1 MENGD
6 DIMDQKELARKIKL
20 IIMDVDG
27 TLSDGRFFVLP
38 DGESLKSF
46 DVKDGTGIIFAG
58 LAGIKTA
65 IITGKKSKA
74 VKNRAEELKIDDYYE
89 GVFDKTKPFYELL
102 EKYNL
107 GKEEVTF
114 IGDDIGDAEVMGMV
128 GFSAAVGDAHPLI
141 KRISHYIAKRY
152 GGRGAVRE
160 VIDFILDAQEK
171 WPEIFMQ
178 LKSGEDF
185 EEMSRKINS

>member
-1 MENGD
+1 MANGD
-6 DIMDQKELARKIKL
+6 DIMDQKDLAKKIKL

-27 TLSDGRFFVLP
+27 TLSDGRFFMQS
-38 DGESLKSF
+38 DGQEIKSF

-65 IITGKKSKA
+65 IISGKTSEI
-74 VKNRAEELKIDDYYE
+74 VKKRAGELHIDDYYE
-89 GVFDKTKPFYELL
+89 GIFNKTIPFNELL
-102 EKYNL
+102 EKYSL
-107 GKEEVTF
+107 TTEEVAY

-160 VIDFILDAQEK
+160 VIDFILDVQEK
-171 WPEIFMQ
+171 WPAIFSK
-178 LKSGEDF
+178 LKSSDDL
-185 EEMSRKINS
+185 EEILKKVNS

>member
-1 MENGD
+1 
-6 DIMDQKELARKIKL
+6 MDQKELAKQVKL

-27 TLSDGRFFVLP
+27 TLSDGRFLMLP
-38 DGESLKSF
+38 NGEVIKSF

-65 IITGKKSKA
+65 IISGKSSEA
-74 VKNRAEELKIDDYYE
+74 VKKRAEELQIDDYFE
-89 GVFDKTKPFYELL
+89 GSTNKCIPFTQLL
-102 EKYNL
+102 EKYQL
-107 GKEEVTF
+107 KKEEVAY

-160 VIDFILDAQEK
+160 VIDFILDVQEK
-171 WPEIFMQ
+171 WPSIFTE
-178 LKSGEDF
+178 LKNSKDADDILK
-185 EEMSRKINS
+185 KINS

>member
-1 MENGD
+1 
-6 DIMDQKELARKIKL
+6 MDQKELAKKIKL

-27 TLSDGRFFVLP
+27 TLSDGRFFLTP
-38 DGESLKSF
+38 EGETIKSF
-46 DVKDGTGIIFAG
+46 DVKDGAGIIFAE
-58 LAGIKTA
+58 LAGLKTA
-65 IITGKKSKA
+65 IITGKSSKSAK
-74 VKNRAEELKIDDYYE
+74 KRAEDLNIDDYYE
-89 GVFDKTKPFYELL
+89 GVYNKTIPLIELI
-102 EKYNL
+102 EKYGL
-107 GKEEVTF
+107 TKEEVAY

-171 WPEIFMQ
+171 WPEIFAR
-178 LKSGEDF
+178 LKSEDNW
-185 EEMSRKINS
+185 EELLKKINST

>member
-6 DIMDQKELARKIKL
+6 DIMDQKELAKKIKL

-27 TLSDGRFFVLP
+27 TLSDGRFFVMP
-38 DGESLKSF
+38 SGETIKSF
-46 DVKDGTGIIFAG
+46 DVKDGTGIIFAH
-58 LAGIKTA
+58 LADIKTA
-65 IITGKKSKA
+65 IITGKSSDA
-74 VKNRAEELKIDDYYE
+74 VRKRAEELQIDDYYE
-89 GVFDKTKPFYELL
+89 SIVDKTTPFFELL

-107 GKEEVTF
+107 KKEEAAY

-160 VIDFILDAQEK
+160 VIDFILDVQEK
-171 WPEIFMQ
+171 WPEIFARI
-178 LKSGEDF
+178 KSSDNP
-185 EEMSRKINS
+185 EEIFQKINS

>member
-1 MENGD
+1 
-6 DIMDQKELARKIKL
+6 MDQKELAKQVKL

-27 TLSDGRFFVLP
+27 TLSDGRFFMLP
-38 DGESLKSF
+38 NGDVIKSF
-46 DVKDGTGIIFAG
+46 DVKDGTGIVFAS

-65 IITGKKSKA
+65 IISGKTSETVRK
-74 VKNRAEELKIDDYYE
+74 RAEELQIDEYFE
-89 GVFDKTKPFYELL
+89 GITNKNIPFNQLL
-102 EKYNL
+102 EKYQL
-107 GKEEVTF
+107 KKEEVAY

-171 WPEIFMQ
+171 WPSIFTE
-178 LKSGEDF
+178 LKSSEDID
-185 EEMSRKINS
+185 EILKKINS

>member
-1 MENGD
+1 M
-6 DIMDQKELARKIKL
+6 MDQKELAMKIKL

-27 TLSDGRFFVLP
+27 TLSDGRFFMFP
-38 DGESLKSF
+38 DGEVIKSF
-46 DVKDGTGIIFAG
+46 DVKDGTGIVFAG

-65 IITGKKSKA
+65 IISGKTSKTA
-74 VKNRAEELKIDDYYE
+74 KMRAEELQIDDYFE
-89 GVFDKTKPFYELL
+89 GVSNKTIPFTQLL
-102 EKYNL
+102 KKYKL
-107 GKEEVTF
+107 TKEEVAY

-160 VIDFILDAQEK
+160 VIDFILDVQEK
-171 WPEIFMQ
+171 WPSIFLK
-178 LKSGEDF
+178 LKSSKDQ
-185 EEMSRKINS
+185 EEVLKKINS

>member
-6 DIMDQKELARKIKL
+6 DMMDQKELARKIKL

-65 IITGKKSKA
+65 IITGKKSKT
-74 VKNRAEELKIDDYYE
+74 VKNRSDELKINDYYE

-102 EKYNL
+102 EKYKL
-107 GKEEVTF
+107 EKDEVAY

-141 KRISHYIAKRY
+141 KRISHYITKRY

-160 VIDFILDAQEK
+160 FVDFILDAQEK
-171 WPEIFMQ
+171 WPEIFMK
-178 LKSGEDF
+178 LKSEEDF
-185 EEMSRKINS
+185 EETSRKINS

>member
-1 MENGD
+1 
-6 DIMDQKELARKIKL
+6 MDQKELAKKIKL
-20 IIMDVDG
+20 LIMDVDG

-38 DGESLKSF
+38 DGTALKSF

-65 IITGKKSKA
+65 IITGKISEA
-74 VKNRAEELKIDDYYE
+74 VRKRSEELNIDDYYE
-89 GVFDKTKPFYELL
+89 GVKDKTVPFNELL
-102 EKYNL
+102 EKYDVE
-107 GKEEVTF
+107 KEEVAY

-160 VIDFILDAQEK
+160 LIDFILDAQEK
-171 WPEIFMQ
+171 WPEIFLRIKQSDKSEELMQ
-178 LKSGEDF
+178 
-185 EEMSRKINS
+185 MINS

>member
-6 DIMDQKELARKIKL
+6 DLMDQKELAKQVKL

-38 DGESLKSF
+38 NGDVIKSF
-46 DVKDGTGIIFAG
+46 DVKDGTGIFFAK
-58 LAGIKTA
+58 LAELKMA
-65 IITGKKSKA
+65 IVTGKISVA
-74 VKNRAEELKIDDYYE
+74 VKKRAEELNIDDYYE
-89 GVFDKTKPFYELL
+89 GVFNKTVPLFELL
-102 EKYNL
+102 EKYDL
-107 GKEEVTF
+107 KKEEVAY

-171 WPEIFMQ
+171 WPEIFTKIKESENIEEV
-178 LKSGEDF
+178 LK
-185 EEMSRKINS
+185 KANS

>member
-1 MENGD
+1 
-6 DIMDQKELARKIKL
+6 MDQKELAKKIKL

-27 TLSDGRFFVLP
+27 TLSDGRFFVMP
-38 DGESLKSF
+38 SGETIKSF
-46 DVKDGTGIIFAG
+46 DVKDGTGIIFAH
-58 LAGIKTA
+58 LADIKTA
-65 IITGKKSKA
+65 IITGKSSDA
-74 VKNRAEELKIDDYYE
+74 VRKRAEELQIDDYYE
-89 GVFDKTKPFYELL
+89 SIVDKTTPFFELL

-107 GKEEVTF
+107 KKEEAAY

-160 VIDFILDAQEK
+160 VIDFILDVQEK
-171 WPEIFMQ
+171 WPEIFARI
-178 LKSGEDF
+178 KNSDNS
-185 EEMSRKINS
+185 EEIFRKINS

>member
-1 MENGD
+1 
-6 DIMDQKELARKIKL
+6 MDQKELARKVKL

-27 TLSDGRFFVLP
+27 TLSDGRFYVLP
-38 DGESLKSF
+38 DGGVLKSF

-65 IITGKKSKA
+65 IISGKASDA
-74 VKNRAEELKIDDYYE
+74 VKKRAEELHVDDYYE
-89 GVFDKTKPFYELL
+89 SVQDKTVPFFELL
-102 EKYNL
+102 KKYDIK
-107 GKEEVTF
+107 KEEVAY

-160 VIDFILDAQEK
+160 LIDFILDAQEK
-171 WPEIFMQ
+171 WPEIFTR
-178 LKSGEDF
+178 LKSAENSD
-185 EEMSRKINS
+185 EMMRKINS

>member
-1 MENGD
+1 
-6 DIMDQKELARKIKL
+6 MDQKELAKQVKL

-27 TLSDGRFFVLP
+27 TLSDGRFLMLP
-38 DGESLKSF
+38 NGDVIKSF

-65 IITGKKSKA
+65 IISGKSSEA
-74 VKNRAEELKIDDYYE
+74 VKKRAEELQIDDYFE
-89 GVFDKTKPFYELL
+89 GSSNKCIPFNQLL
-102 EKYNL
+102 EKYQL
-107 GKEEVTF
+107 KKEEVAY

-160 VIDFILDAQEK
+160 VIDFILDVQEK
-171 WPEIFMQ
+171 WPSIFTE
-178 LKSGEDF
+178 LKNSKDADDILK
-185 EEMSRKINS
+185 KINS

>member
-1 MENGD
+1 
-6 DIMDQKELARKIKL
+6 MDQKELARKIKL
-20 IIMDVDG
+20 IMMDVDG
-27 TLSDGRFFVLP
+27 TLSDGRYYVLP
-38 DGESLKSF
+38 DGTTLKSF

-65 IITGKKSKA
+65 IISGKVSEA
-74 VKNRAEELKIDDYYE
+74 VRMRAEELHVDHYYE
-89 GVFDKTKPFYELL
+89 DIQDKTAPFYELL
-102 EKYNL
+102 NKYDL
-107 GKEEVTF
+107 KKEEVAY

-160 VIDFILDAQEK
+160 LIDFILDAQEK
-171 WPEIFMQ
+171 WPEIFTR
-178 LKSGEDF
+178 LKTSANSD
-185 EEMSRKINS
+185 EMMRKINS

>member
-1 MENGD
+1 
-6 DIMDQKELARKIKL
+6 MDQKELAKKIRL
-20 IIMDVDG
+20 IVIDVDG

-38 DGESLKSF
+38 NGEVIKSF
-46 DVKDGTGIIFAG
+46 DVKDGTGIVFAG

-65 IITGKKSKA
+65 IITGKTSEA
-74 VKNRAEELKIDDYYE
+74 VRRRAEELNIDDYYE
-89 GVFDKTKPFYELL
+89 GVVDKTKPFLELL
-102 EKYNL
+102 EKYGL
-107 GKEEVTF
+107 TKEEAAY

-160 VIDFILDAQEK
+160 VIDFILDVQEK
-171 WPEIFMQ
+171 WPEIFTRIKNSDKSDEI
-178 LKSGEDF
+178 LK
-185 EEMSRKINS
+185 KINS

>member
-1 MENGD
+1 
-6 DIMDQKELARKIKL
+6 MDQKELARKVKL
-20 IIMDVDG
+20 LIMDVDG
-27 TLSDGRFFVLP
+27 TLSDGRFFMLP
-38 DGESLKSF
+38 DGGVIKSF

-65 IITGKKSKA
+65 IITGKVSGAAKK
-74 VKNRAEELKIDDYYE
+74 RAEELHIDDYYE
-89 GVFDKTKPFYELL
+89 GVQDKTGPLFELL
-102 EKYNL
+102 EKYEL
-107 GKEEVTF
+107 KKEEVAY

-160 VIDFILDAQEK
+160 TIDFILDVQEK
-171 WPEIFMQ
+171 WPEIFTK
-178 LKSGEDF
+178 LKSAENSD
-185 EEMSRKINS
+185 EIMQKINS

>member
-1 MENGD
+1 
-6 DIMDQKELARKIKL
+6 MDQKELAKKIKL

-27 TLSDGRFFVLP
+27 TLSDGRFFILP
-38 DGESLKSF
+38 DGQSLKSF
-46 DVKDGTGIIFAG
+46 DVKDGTGIIFAN

-65 IITGKKSKA
+65 IVTGKKSEI
-74 VKNRAEELKIDDYYE
+74 VRVRAEELHIDDYYE
-89 GVFDKTKPFYELL
+89 GIADKTQPFYQLL
-102 EKYNL
+102 EKYEL
-107 GKEEVTF
+107 EREEVAY

-160 VIDFILDAQEK
+160 VIDFILDNQEK
-171 WPEIFMQ
+171 WPEIFTK
-178 LKSGEDF
+178 LKSSENP
-185 EEMSRKINS
+185 EEMLKKINS

>member
-1 MENGD
+1 VADGD
-6 DIMDQKELARKIKL
+6 DMMDQKELAKKVKL

-27 TLSDGRFFVLP
+27 TLSDGRFFMLP
-38 DGESLKSF
+38 DGTTLKSF

-65 IITGKKSKA
+65 VITGKVSGA
-74 VKNRAEELKIDDYYE
+74 VQKRIEELHIDDYYE
-89 GVFDKTKPFYELL
+89 GVVDKTKPFFELL
-102 EKYNL
+102 EKYEL
-107 GKEEVTF
+107 EKEEVAY

-160 VIDFILDAQEK
+160 LIDFILDVQEK
-171 WPEIFMQ
+171 WPEIFTKLRSSDNEAEILQ
-178 LKSGEDF
+178 
-185 EEMSRKINS
+185 KINS

>member
-1 MENGD
+1 
-6 DIMDQKELARKIKL
+6 MDQKELAKKIKL

-38 DGESLKSF
+38 DGEMIKSF
-46 DVKDGTGIIFAG
+46 DVKDGTGIFFAN

-65 IITGKKSKA
+65 IITGKASKA
-74 VKNRAEELKIDDYYE
+74 VRQRSVELNIDDYYE
-89 GVFDKTKPFYELL
+89 GIFNKTVPFEELL
-102 EKYNL
+102 EKYELN
-107 GKEEVTF
+107 KDEVAYV
-114 IGDDIGDAEVMGMV
+114 GDDIGDAEVMGMV

-160 VIDFILDAQEK
+160 VIDFILESQEK
-171 WPEIFMQ
+171 WPEIFARIKESESVEDI
-178 LKSGEDF
+178 LK
-185 EEMSRKINS
+185 KVNS

>member
-1 MENGD
+1 
-6 DIMDQKELARKIKL
+6 MDQKELAKQVKL

-38 DGESLKSF
+38 DGEVVKSF
-46 DVKDGTGIIFAG
+46 DVKDGTGVFFALLAG
-58 LAGIKTA
+58 LKLA
-65 IITGKKSKA
+65 IITGKSSIA
-74 VKNRAEELKIDDYYE
+74 VRKRAEELHIDDYYE
-89 GVFDKTKPFYELL
+89 GIFNKTVPLFELL
-102 EKYNL
+102 EKYDL
-107 GKEEVTF
+107 KKEEVAY

-160 VIDFILDAQEK
+160 VIDFILDTQGK
-171 WPEIFMQ
+171 WPEIFAKIKESENVEDV
-178 LKSGEDF
+178 LK
-185 EEMSRKINS
+185 KANS

>member
-1 MENGD
+1 
-6 DIMDQKELARKIKL
+6 MDQKELAKKVKL

-38 DGESLKSF
+38 DGTVLKSF
-46 DVKDGTGIIFAG
+46 DVKDGTGVIFSG

-65 IITGKKSKA
+65 IITGKKSEA
-74 VKNRAEELKIDDYYE
+74 VRKRAEELHIDDYYE
-89 GVFDKTKPFYELL
+89 GVRDKTTPFLELL
-102 EKYNL
+102 EKYGL
-107 GKEEVTF
+107 QKEEVAY

-160 VIDFILDAQEK
+160 VVDFILDAQEK
-171 WPEIFMQ
+171 WPEIFLKIKNSKNSEEIMQ
-178 LKSGEDF
+178 
-185 EEMSRKINS
+185 KINA

>member
-1 MENGD
+1 
-6 DIMDQKELARKIKL
+6 MDQKELAKKIKL

-38 DGESLKSF
+38 DGKVIKSF
-46 DVKDGTGIIFAG
+46 DVKDGAGIIFLG

-65 IITGKKSKA
+65 IITGKSSE
-74 VKNRAEELKIDDYYE
+74 VVRNRAAELQIDDYYE
-89 GVFDKTKPFYELL
+89 GISNKSIPFFELL
-102 EKYNL
+102 EKYDL
-107 GKEEVTF
+107 KKDEVAY

-160 VIDFILDAQEK
+160 VIDFILDVQGK
-171 WPEIFMQ
+171 WPEIFTK
-178 LKSGEDF
+178 LKK
-185 EEMSRKINS
+185 EENQEEILRQINS